1 MKLNKTTFETLQIR
15 KKVNIASNLY
25 FTKTSHRRGKWSL
38 RYQLN
43 GRIREMGLGSYPFV
57 DQLKA
62 SERAVGALKLLSD
75 GLDPIAEKNEIQKQ
89 EKIARDRRF
98 SAVAQDYI
106 DIHKV
111 KWTNPKHAYDWQSS
125 VFRLASPIL
134 DTKPFSELN
143 TDDLLNVLRPI
154 WIEKHETARKLQG
167 RLQMIFASAI
177 TEGLHSGPNPAAWKE
192 HLMHYFPHNPN
203 LHEKQ
208 HHRALSYLRLP
219 VFYDELLKFEVPSA
233 KALQFTILTAARTTE
248 ALEITREEIDFKQQ
262 LWKVPARRMKARR
275 PHTVPLSTQALD
287 LIENC
292 AISQNSKYLFQSSHP
307 EKPLSN
313 MAMLTLLKR
322 SFREFDTTVHGFRT
336 TFRTWAAEK
345 TDYKDNLVE
354 FALAHQLDQKVE
366 GAYQRSELI
375 DRRKPLMQDWANFVY
390 SKIN

>member
-75 GLDPIAEKNEIQKQ
+75 GFDPIAKKNEIQKQ

-203 LHEKQ
+203 LHETQ

-248 ALEITREEIDFKQQ
+248 ALEITREEIAF
-262 LWKVPARRMKARR
+262 
-275 PHTVPLSTQALD
+275 
-287 LIENC
+287 
-292 AISQNSKYLFQSSHP
+292 
-307 EKPLSN
+307 
-313 MAMLTLLKR
+313 
-322 SFREFDTTVHGFRT
+322 
-336 TFRTWAAEK
+336 
-345 TDYKDNLVE
+345 
-354 FALAHQLDQKVE
+354 
-366 GAYQRSELI
+366 
-375 DRRKPLMQDWANFVY
+375 
-390 SKIN
+390 